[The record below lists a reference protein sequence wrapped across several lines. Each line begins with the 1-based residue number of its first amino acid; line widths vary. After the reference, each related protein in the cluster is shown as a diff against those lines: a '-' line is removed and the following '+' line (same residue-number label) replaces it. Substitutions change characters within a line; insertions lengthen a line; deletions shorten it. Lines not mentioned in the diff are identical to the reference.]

1 MKLLNFQ
8 KPAQYIGGEFFSVK
22 KDWQKIPKKVLLV
35 VPTNYE
41 ISGNSLGINFLY
53 KAINSRDDSLCERV
67 YFPLGD
73 FRRYLSETK
82 KVLTSLESHRKAE
95 EFDIL
100 LFSLSSKYAVLNI
113 CEMFRL
119 LDISRKKKP
128 VCIAGGV
135 ATMNFAPFENFFDAF
150 VVGDGEEVVGEIL
163 NVFSQNREIFL
174 SEISKIEGVYVRGI
188 SEKVKKRFSP
198 LKTEYYPL
206 TPIVP
211 NIRTFQNRLDIEI
224 MRGCPNRCAFCE
236 ARKFYSP
243 LRIRKPDEVV
253 WLVEESIKNT
263 GWEGISFLSLSTS
276 QYPYLIE
283 VVDKIIPLLR
293 RKAISLQVPSLRPD
307 AKSLECI
314 LKILELNQVNIT
326 FAPETFSKRLQ
337 KKIAKETSFEE
348 FEKVLKEI
356 KKAGFPDVKIYLLIG
371 LPGEEEDDISETIKA
386 IKELSKI
393 GLKLK
398 ISLSI
403 FVPAPH
409 TPFQGEKIFPVEKLK
424 RHIEKF
430 RTELKRLRRV
440 TLNLPDISYALIESA
455 LATGDENAGK
465 VLLSLK
471 GQDAFL
477 VSRWRE
483 EFSKSGIDFDEYI
496 RRDLAGKYPW
506 SKVIV

>member
-1 MKLLNFQ
+1 MKLLKFQ
-8 KPAQYIGGEFFSVK
+8 KPAQYVGGEFFSITK
-22 KDWQKIPKKVLLV
+22 NWQEIPKKVLLV
-35 VPTNYE
+35 VPTTYE

-53 KAINSRDDSLCERV
+53 KAINSRKDSLCERV
-67 YFPLGD
+67 YFPLED
-73 FRRYLSETK
+73 YKKYLFETK
-82 KVLTSLESHRKAE
+82 KVLTSLESHRRAD

-100 LFSLSSKYAVLNI
+100 LFSLSSRYAVLNI
-113 CEMFRL
+113 FEMFEL
-119 LDISRKKKP
+119 LGISCEKKP

-163 NVFSQNREIFL
+163 DIFSQNRENFL
-174 SEISKIEGVYVRGI
+174 SEISKIEGVYVKGI
-188 SEKVKKRFSP
+188 SKKVKKRFSP

-206 TPIVP
+206 TPIIP

-224 MRGCPNRCAFCE
+224 MRGCPNNCAFCE

-283 VVDKIIPLLR
+283 VVSRILPLLK
-293 RKAISLQVPSLRPD
+293 RKAISLQIPSLRPD
-307 AKSLECI
+307 IKSLECI

-337 KKIAKETSFEE
+337 KKISKETSFEE
-348 FEKVLKEI
+348 FENVLKEL
-356 KKAGFPDVKIYLLIG
+356 KKAGFPDAKIYLLIG
-371 LPGEEEDDISETIKA
+371 LPGEEEDDIAETIKA
-386 IKELSKI
+386 VKELSKI

-409 TPFQGEKIFPVEKLK
+409 TPFQDEKIFPVDRLEA
-424 RHIEKF
+424 HIEKF
-430 RTELKRLRRV
+430 KTSMKRVALK
-440 TLNLPDISYALIESA
+440 LPDISYALIESA
-455 LATGDENAGK
+455 ITTGDENVGK
-465 VLLSLK
+465 ILLNLK
-471 GQDAFL
+471 GRDIFS

-483 EFSKSGIDFDEYI
+483 EFSKLGIDFDEYI
-496 RRDLAGKYPW
+496 RRDFVGYYPW